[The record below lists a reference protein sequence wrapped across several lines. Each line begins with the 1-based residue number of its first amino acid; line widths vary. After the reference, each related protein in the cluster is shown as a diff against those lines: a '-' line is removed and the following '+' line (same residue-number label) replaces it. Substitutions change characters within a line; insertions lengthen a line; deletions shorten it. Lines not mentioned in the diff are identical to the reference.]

1 MTGYGSIEVFAP
13 LGLFRDTAHV
23 RGNQWA
29 TLFGLPDVP
38 KGERRFTL
46 GQVAVIYACHEQIEG
61 PMRDRLAREAGFI
74 DWSVNWLGHR
84 WIVFPLDSTNAYGT
98 AEPSR
103 IGPLCRGGAHV
114 IDLDAVRAKLA
125 QSSPGVMPGAGGD
138 RRDGGSAA
146 AVPAAPAPEAVA

>member
-1 MTGYGSIEVFAP
+1 MTGYGPIEVFAP

-74 DWSVNWLGHR
+74 DWSATWLGHR
-84 WIVFPLDSTNAYGT
+84 WIVFPFDSINAYGT

-103 IGPLCRGGAHV
+103 LGPLCRGGAHV
-114 IDLDAVRAKLA
+114 IDLDAVRARLA
-125 QSSPGVMPGAGGD
+125 AANNASASAGSEH
-138 RRDGGSAA
+138 RDGTLPTPS
-146 AVPAAPAPEAVA
+146 VPVFPDSGEVA